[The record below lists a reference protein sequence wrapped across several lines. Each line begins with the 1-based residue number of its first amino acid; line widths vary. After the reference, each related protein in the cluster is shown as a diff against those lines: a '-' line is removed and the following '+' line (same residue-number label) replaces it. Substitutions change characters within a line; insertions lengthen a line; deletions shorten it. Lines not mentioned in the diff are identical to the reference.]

1 MPALRLSHKLFLA
14 FALLTGVVLSLAGW
28 SLLTTRRL
36 TAENRAI
43 IERALPSVRLEI
55 GILEGVAALRRVE
68 ARHAVLRDPAYLRL
82 FAERAQAIE
91 SDLGA
96 LADLVSTGEERLALA
111 SAAEQLRSYRAL
123 AERSPAES
131 RDGEQAAIRLETVT
145 QRLYG
150 HSSAELRRR
159 GAEAGRL
166 EEQSRLVALLAIAT
180 SLLVSLAIA
189 GFVSL
194 RIARPLRELRAAAWD
209 VERRKATE
217 AIPVRGRD
225 EIAELTMAFN
235 RMADR
240 LRELDTLKQHLFSA
254 ITHDLRT
261 PLTVIAWSAERL
273 GRGEAGMPRE
283 RQASLVENIRM
294 NTARLLSLVTQLLDL
309 GKLRTGK
316 LQLDLDPTDVHA
328 LVQDAVDE
336 IRPWAEDRG
345 LHLDVRVSDAI
356 PKLLLDT
363 KRIHQVIVNL
373 LANAVKYSKAAG
385 VITLTAEI
393 ADEHVVVKVADT
405 GIGIPAHL
413 QATVFDRYEQAHS
426 ERGGTGLGLAIVK
439 GFVLAHGGR
448 VWVESEEGIG
458 SCFGFAL
465 PLEVPDP

>member
-43 IERALPSVRLEI
+43 IERVLPSVRLEI

-82 FAERAQAIE
+82 FAERARAIE

-96 LADLVSTGEERLALA
+96 LADLVSTVEERLALA

-123 AERSPAES
+123 AERAPAES

-166 EEQSRLVALLAIAT
+166 EEQSRLVALLAIAA

-189 GFVSL
+189 GFASL
-194 RIARPLRELRAAAWD
+194 RIVRPLRELRAAAWD

-283 RQASLVENIRM
+283 RRASLVENIRM

-356 PKLLLDT
+356 PKLLLDA

-385 VITLTAEI
+385 LITLTAEI

-405 GIGIPAHL
+405 GIGIPSHL
-413 QATVFDRYEQAHS
+413 QATVFERYEQAHS